1 MTEVN
6 DLEIARKF
14 LDFMVDYY
22 AMMRRHLVDAN
33 EYRMHSHGFS
43 TLYALRAYRN
53 CPITMTQFAN
63 EMGITKQQLTKLVN
77 DLEEKQYVVR
87 SHNRENR
94 RQVYIEITECGI
106 QHLEKMLGGIVH
118 EILGSLS
125 EFSEDDKRRIA
136 ECSET
141 MSAFLHRDAEHCL
154 ERGSGSMGGTENTG
168 NTGDTNDTRHG
179 G

>member
-1 MTEVN
+1 MADGK
-6 DLEIARKF
+6 DLATARKF

-43 TLYALRAYRN
+43 TLYALRTYRG
-53 CPITMTQFAN
+53 CPITMTQFAK

-87 SHNRENR
+87 SHNKENR
-94 RQVYIEITECGI
+94 RQVYIEITDRGI

-118 EILGSLS
+118 EILTALS
-125 EFSEDDKRRIA
+125 DFPEEDRQKIA
-136 ECSET
+136 ECSEL
-141 MSAFLHRDAEHCL
+141 MSSLMRRDAEHCL
-154 ERGSGSMGGTENTG
+154 DNSAKNSDE
-168 NTGDTNDTRHG
+168 
-179 G
+179 

>member
-1 MTEVN
+1 MEGLTVAQMN
-6 DLEIARKF
+6 DLAIARKF

-43 TLYALRAYRN
+43 TLYALRSYRN

-87 SHNRENR
+87 SHNKENR
-94 RQVYIEITECGI
+94 RQVYIEITDHGV

-118 EILGSLS
+118 EILTALS
-125 EFSEDDKRRIA
+125 DFPEDDKQKIA
-136 ECSET
+136 ECSEI
-141 MSAFLHRDAEHCL
+141 MSALLRRDAENCL
-154 ERGSGSMGGTENTG
+154 ERGVTPSPAPVE
-168 NTGDTNDTRHG
+168 GD
-179 G
+179 

>member
-1 MTEVN
+1 
-6 DLEIARKF
+6 
-14 LDFMVDYY
+14 
-22 AMMRRHLVDAN
+22 
-33 EYRMHSHGFS
+33 
-43 TLYALRAYRN
+43 
-53 CPITMTQFAN
+53 MTQFAN

-154 ERGSGSMGGTENTG
+154 ERGSGITEDTG
-168 NTGDTNDTRHG
+168 YR
-179 G
+179 

>member
-1 MTEVN
+1 MAEIN
-6 DLEIARKF
+6 DLAIARKF

-22 AMMRRHLVDAN
+22 AMMRRHLVDTN

-53 CPITMTQFAN
+53 CPVTMTQFAN

-87 SHNRENR
+87 SHNKENR
-94 RQVYIEITECGI
+94 RQVYISITDSGI

-118 EILGSLS
+118 EILTTLS
-125 EFSEDDKRRIA
+125 DFPEEDKQKIA
-136 ECSET
+136 ECSEI
-141 MSAFLHRDAEHCL
+141 MSTLLRKDAENCL
-154 ERGSGSMGGTENTG
+154 ERGVTPSPTPVE
-168 NTGDTNDTRHG
+168 GD
-179 G
+179 